1 MNIDPLSNYGYTQ
14 RSHGRARANGQDAGK
29 SASGSSER
37 LSAQLTNTI
46 REIFASEPEIRPEV
60 VDRGRELLADPTYP
74 PQHVVERIAA
84 LVTPL
89 SED

>member
-1 MNIDPLSNYGYTQ
+1 MNIDPLSNYGFTQ
-14 RSHGRARANGQDAGK
+14 RSQAKARSNGQEAGK
-29 SASGSSER
+29 SASGASER
-37 LSAQLTNTI
+37 LSAQLTSTI
-46 REIFASEPEIRPEV
+46 REIFASVPEIRPEV
-60 VDRGRELLADPTYP
+60 VERGRELLADPTYP